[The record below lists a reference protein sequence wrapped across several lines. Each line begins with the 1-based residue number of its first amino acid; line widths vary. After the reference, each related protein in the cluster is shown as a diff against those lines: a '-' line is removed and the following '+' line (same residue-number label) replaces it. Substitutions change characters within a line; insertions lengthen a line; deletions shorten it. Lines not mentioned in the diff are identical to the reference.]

1 MNRCPRGTGGLSPV
15 ARGHYRRVVGFAEW
29 AERRV
34 TDRVVGRYLG
44 AYNGYIARVLY
55 SNASSPPLTLEELYD
70 VHQRAHVLTVRD
82 LRGGTASRLRYNLG
96 YNPAVLAC
104 EIAGVQC
111 LARCLGRDESEF
123 LRDLGW
129 DAWYRSFARATNL
142 LPGLAKHSKA
152 IGIPAGDEPF
162 WAWVWAVSEANLAV
176 PLLGRTGGD
185 VAYCMTRI
193 GPQLPR
199 LLGCEAQQVKDWCQS
214 PRFVGVYEVESAL
227 KEAADFYDLALHTL
241 YRPYKEIDA
250 ELDAPF
256 RK

>member
-1 MNRCPRGTGGLSPV
+1 MNRCPRGTVGLSPV
-15 ARGHYRRVVGFAEW
+15 ARGHYRRTVGFAEW
-29 AERRV
+29 AERRA

-82 LRGGTASRLRYNLG
+82 LRGGTAFHLRYNL
-96 YNPAVLAC
+96 AC
-104 EIAGVQC
+104 ETAGVQC

-162 WAWVWAVSEANLAV
+162 WAWIWAVAGANLAV
-176 PLLGRTGGD
+176 PWLGRTGDG

-214 PRFVGVYEVESAL
+214 PRFVGVNEVEAAL
-227 KEAADFYDLALHTL
+227 TEAGLYDLALHASRP
-241 YRPYKEIDA
+241 YRPFKEIDA

-256 RK
+256 RR